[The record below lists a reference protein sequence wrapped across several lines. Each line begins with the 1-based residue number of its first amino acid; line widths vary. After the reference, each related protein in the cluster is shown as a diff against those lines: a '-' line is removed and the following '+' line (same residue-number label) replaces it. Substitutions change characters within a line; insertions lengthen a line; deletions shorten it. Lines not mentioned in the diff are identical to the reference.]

1 MLRKSISLEL
11 LRVARTTAHG
21 AGSAPLLG
29 GIESGRRVPAE
40 RRIGRRMCGTIGTP
54 SCRQRGPQMSSYFE
68 DLKELQAMLER
79 GEVTRGQYDVVKAGL
94 LADMSQDSSSMEP
107 GWYNDPSGQASQQAY
122 WDGSN
127 WTGATRPDP
136 GIGHSPSASPVAA
149 AKSPIYKRG
158 WFIALVVVLGVA
170 FVGASLIEGTDTQT
184 AKTESRASSDT
195 TQSNASSGDTEAPTP
210 TTQAPASQ
218 FTRSE
223 ENAIGSA
230 ESYLSFA
237 AFSRSGLI
245 NQLEFDGF
253 TPDQAT
259 RGVNSITVNWNEQA
273 WKSAESYL
281 GFSNFSRSGLIDQLL
296 FEGFTQSQAT
306 YGVDKAG
313 L

>member
-1 MLRKSISLEL
+1 MANK
-11 LRVARTTAHG
+11 
-21 AGSAPLLG
+21 
-29 GIESGRRVPAE
+29 
-40 RRIGRRMCGTIGTP
+40 
-54 SCRQRGPQMSSYFE
+54 FK

-79 GEVTRGQYDVVKAGL
+79 GEITQAEYDIVKADL
-94 LADMSQDSSSMEP
+94 LADMSLDSSPMEP
-107 GWYNDPSGQASQQAY
+107 GWYNDPSGQASHEAY

-136 GIGHSPSASPVAA
+136 GIAKSPSPSPVAV
-149 AKSPIYKRG
+149 AKPPVYKRG
-158 WFIALVVVLGVA
+158 WFIALVVVLGVG
-170 FVGASLIEGTDTQT
+170 FVGAALTEDTDTPT
-184 AKTESRASSDT
+184 ANTEPRASSDNTQSRASSD
-195 TQSNASSGDTEAPTP
+195 DTEAPTP
-210 TTQAPASQ
+210 TNPAPESQ

-230 ESYLSFA
+230 ESYLDFS

-245 NQLEFDGF
+245 DQLEFEGYTNAEATLAVDYLDGDWNEQAALSAESYLDFTAFSESGLIDQLEFEGF
-253 TPDQAT
+253 TSDQAT
-259 RGVNSITVNWNEQA
+259 SGVNSITVDWNEQA

-281 GFSNFSRSGLIDQLL
+281 EFSSFSRSGLIDQLL